1 MLTIVQS
8 VILVFGF
15 FRLLADEILRC
26 RNITH
31 ITSLSRSVPEQIEGV
46 MNTQEWS
53 ECSSY
58 TLEKIKLSRVE
69 DLFSYSMLSLV
80 LVFALPWYYAGWTEG
95 ETASPWICSFF
106 ASVFLFL
113 LQIPDLF
120 FDWFRQFGV
129 EQKYGFNQSTKK
141 LWITDK
147 IKGFC
152 IGFPFLFVLIGFLDW
167 LFRVL
172 SSSFPNFW
180 WMLAFSAFFLVQLLI
195 FILWPK
201 LILPLFNKLTPL
213 SEGELKDRLMQLA
226 TKTGFHA
233 KSIEVIDGSR
243 RSTHS
248 NAYFTGFGKFRRIV
262 LFDTLVEQMSIDE
275 LEAVVAHEIGHYR
288 LGHIPKRLF
297 ISFLMGLGSFLFLDF
312 LSKSEWFY
320 YGLNLPFESMGSLAL
335 LIVILSLYSGA
346 FTFWLSPISNIISRK
361 NEFEADK
368 FAAISTGKSTFLSSA
383 LRKLY
388 KKNKNFPLPHR
399 WIAFFHHSHPSLLE
413 RERALAELKL

>member
-1 MLTIVQS
+1 MLSLVQS
-8 VILVFGF
+8 VFLVCGF
-15 FRLLADEILRC
+15 FRLLTDEILRS

-31 ITSLSRSVPEQIEGV
+31 ICSLSQSVPEEVEGV
-46 MNTQEWS
+46 MNIEEWS

-58 TLEKIKLSRVE
+58 TLEKSKLSRVE
-69 DLFSYSMLSLV
+69 DWFSFVLLSLV
-80 LVFALPWYYAGWTEG
+80 LVFVLPWYHAEWTQG
-95 ETASPWICSFF
+95 ATVSPWVCSFF

-141 LWITDK
+141 LWVTDK

-167 LFRVL
+167 LFRAL

-233 KSIEVIDGSR
+233 KSIEVIDGSK

-288 LGHIPKRLF
+288 LGHIPKRLL
-297 ISFLMGLGSFLFLDF
+297 ISFLVGLCGFAFLNF

-320 YGLNLPFESMGSLAL
+320 HGLNLPLESMGSLVP

-346 FTFWLSPISNIISRK
+346 FTYWLSPIGNIFSRK
-361 NEFEADK
+361 HEYEADK
-368 FAAISTGKSTFLSSA
+368 FAAISTGKGTFLSSA

-388 KKNKNFPLPHR
+388 KKNKNFPLPDR
-399 WIAFFHHSHPSLLE
+399 WLAFFHHSHPSLLE
-413 RERALAELKL
+413 RERALTDFKL